1 MRTFIA
7 IELTPEIKSELE
19 RLVQRLAPLTRNVR
33 WVRQEGMHL
42 TLKFLGEI
50 SEAQA
55 GRVNAALEP
64 CCRGKSAIDLS
75 VKGTGWFP
83 PGSRSP
89 RVMWVGLEA
98 GPELAELQASIDSAL
113 AREGFPPE
121 GRDFHP
127 HLTLGRVRS
136 PQGLRPVL
144 DELEKSTNEEFG
156 RMTVTRIA
164 FYQSRLKPGGA
175 EYTILSQFALS

>member
-1 MRTFIA
+1 
-7 IELTPEIKSELE
+7 
-19 RLVQRLAPLTRNVR
+19 
-33 WVRQEGMHL
+33 
-42 TLKFLGEI
+42 
-50 SEAQA
+50 
-55 GRVNAALEP
+55 
-64 CCRGKSAIDLS
+64 
-75 VKGTGWFP
+75 
-83 PGSRSP
+83 
-89 RVMWVGLEA
+89 MWVGLEA
-98 GPELAELQASIDSAL
+98 GPELAELQASIESAL
-113 AREGFPPE
+113 APEGFPPE
-121 GRDFHP
+121 ERDFHP